1 MNILIK
7 DYKRFLRL
15 NASTIMTGIA
25 TVGVIATSIT
35 TAKATVKAVRLLDSK
50 KSSQAEPMST
60 GEIIKLTAPIY
71 ISTFVMGASTVACL
85 LSANAFNRR
94 QQASLV
100 SAYTIVNSSYRSYRN
115 KVRELYGEEAH
126 EKIVNEIAIEK
137 AEEIAVYTETIG
149 IFGNLLPADY
159 VTSAMVF
166 FDEYSGRFFESTIE
180 QVVIAEYS
188 LNRNFTQR
196 GYAYLNEFYEFLGL
210 EKTDFGQT
218 VGWVIEDEIYWID
231 FNHRMA
237 KTDAMEYIDI
247 EILFEPTP
255 RNEE

>member
-25 TVGVIATSIT
+25 TVGVVATSIT

-50 KSSQAEPMST
+50 KSSQAEPMSA

-100 SAYTIVNSSYRSYRN
+100 SAYTLVNSSYRSYRN

-137 AEEIAVYTETIG
+137 AEEIAVYTETLGTI
-149 IFGNLLPADY
+149 GNLLPNDY
-159 VTSAMVF
+159 VTTTMMF

-237 KTDAMEYIDI
+237 KTDAIEYIDI

>member
-1 MNILIK
+1 
-7 DYKRFLRL
+7 
-15 NASTIMTGIA
+15 
-25 TVGVIATSIT
+25 
-35 TAKATVKAVRLLDSK
+35 
-50 KSSQAEPMST
+50 
-60 GEIIKLTAPIY
+60 
-71 ISTFVMGASTVACL
+71 
-85 LSANAFNRR
+85 
-94 QQASLV
+94 
-100 SAYTIVNSSYRSYRN
+100 
-115 KVRELYGEEAH
+115 
-126 EKIVNEIAIEK
+126 
-137 AEEIAVYTETIG
+137 
-149 IFGNLLPADY
+149 
-159 VTSAMVF
+159 MVF

>member
-1 MNILIK
+1 M
-7 DYKRFLRL
+7 
-15 NASTIMTGIA
+15 
-25 TVGVIATSIT
+25 
-35 TAKATVKAVRLLDSK
+35 
-50 KSSQAEPMST
+50 
-60 GEIIKLTAPIY
+60 
-71 ISTFVMGASTVACL
+71 
-85 LSANAFNRR
+85 
-94 QQASLV
+94 
-100 SAYTIVNSSYRSYRN
+100 
-115 KVRELYGEEAH
+115 RELYGEEAH

-137 AEEIAVYTETIG
+137 AEEIAVYTETLGTI
-149 IFGNLLPADY
+149 GNLLPNDY
-159 VTSAMVF
+159 VTTTMMF